1 MDILYY
7 SSYCKHSQRILQF
20 FEKNNL
26 ANKVNFISVDKR
38 RQDPK
43 TGQVYV
49 FLENGTQVLLPP
61 NVHSVPSLLL
71 TKESYSVIT
80 GDNIMSK
87 YKPLIETQNIM
98 ATKGNGEPV
107 GMGLIRNSSNPV
119 VSDQYTF
126 YSATPDELSG
136 KGTGKNRQM
145 HNYMPAF
152 GDSQVGIYTPPD
164 NYRPN
169 KLSEDVTVDS
179 LQRSRNDDLEKHGGG
194 NTKELPPFLQ
204 PQQI

>member
-7 SSYCKHSQRILQF
+7 SNYCKHSQRILQF

-26 ANKVNFISVDKR
+26 ANKVNFISVDRR

-80 GDNIMSK
+80 GDSIMEK
-87 YKPLIETQNIM
+87 FKPYIETQNIM

-107 GMGLIRNSSNPV
+107 GMGLITNTSNPV
-119 VSDQYTF
+119 ISDQYTF
-126 YSATPDELSG
+126 YSATPEELSA
-136 KGTGKNRQM
+136 KGTGRNRQM
-145 HNYMPAF
+145 HNYVSAF
-152 GDSQVGIYTPPD
+152 GDSPNIYTPPD

-179 LQRSRNDDLEKHGGG
+179 LQRSRNEDIQRNGG
-194 NTKELPPFLQ
+194 NTNDLPPFLQ
-204 PQQI
+204 PQKI